1 MGPQSR
7 GGQKVQKQ
15 SHYKAIFQT
24 PKKKLDVALLPLELK
39 DDFKSLRWYFHSI
52 LDGSI

>member
-15 SHYKAIFQT
+15 SHYKGVLQT
-24 PKKKLDVALLPLELK
+24 PKKFLDVALLPSEVQ
-39 DDFKSLRWYFHSI
+39 DDL
-52 LDGSI
+52 

>member
-15 SHYKAIFQT
+15 SHYKAVLQT
-24 PKKKLDVALLPLELK
+24 PKNFLDVASIA
-39 DDFKSLRWYFHSI
+39 FKAQR
-52 LDGSI
+52 

>member
-15 SHYKAIFQT
+15 SHYKAVLQT
-24 PKKKLDVALLPLELK
+24 PKNFLDVALLPLKLK
-39 DDFKSLRWYFHSI
+39 DDL
-52 LDGSI
+52 